1 MSQVFGSQDFGF
13 GIEEEYFITNPR
25 TRTTLSHMP
34 QRMLDRCREQLG
46 PQVSRELLQSQIEVV
61 SKICHSAAEGRE
73 ELVRLRGTVC
83 AIANDYD
90 LGLIASGTHPM
101 AEWADQKQTDK
112 PRYDAV
118 MDDLRM
124 LGQRNMVCGQHV
136 HVSLPD
142 PSRRIDVMNRLV
154 PFLPVLLALSTSS
167 PFWKK
172 HRTGLMGYR
181 LAAYDEL
188 PRTGIPPLF
197 RDPAGYD
204 RYVATLTAAGVIPD
218 SSYVWWAIRPSLK
231 FPTLELRVADC
242 CTHIDDALCIA
253 ALYRCLIRH
262 LYRRPEVN
270 AGWSDITRLVADENK
285 WRAQRYGIDGGLV
298 DEASR
303 RLVPFP
309 ELLENL
315 LALVAEDARALG
327 CETEVGHAREIVKRG
342 TSAHGQLAVYR
353 EARDHGLTRLD
364 ALKKVVDWLLDTTR
378 PK

>member
-1 MSQVFGSQDFGF
+1 MSREFGF

-46 PQVSRELLQSQIEVV
+46 VAQVSREMLQSQIEVV
-61 SKICHSAAEGRE
+61 SGICHSAAEGRE
-73 ELVRLRGTVC
+73 ELIRLRATVC
-83 AIANDYD
+83 RVANEYE
-90 LGLIASGTHPM
+90 LGLIAAGTHPM
-101 AEWADQKQTDK
+101 AEWVDQRQTDK
-112 PRYDAV
+112 PRYDVV

-124 LGQRNMVCGQHV
+124 LGQRNLVCGQHV

-142 PSRRIDVMNRLV
+142 PARRIDVMNRIV

-188 PRTGIPPLF
+188 PRTGLPPMF
-197 RDPAGYD
+197 RDPADYD
-204 RYVATLTAAGVIPD
+204 RYVETLTVADVIPD
-218 SSYVWWAIRPSLK
+218 ASYLWWAIRPSLK

-242 CTHIDDALCIA
+242 CTHVDDALCIA
-253 ALYRCLIRH
+253 ALYRCLIR
-262 LYRRPEVN
+262 LLFRRPALN
-270 AGWSDITRLVADENK
+270 ANWSGITRFIADENK
-285 WRAQRYGIDGGLV
+285 WRAQRYGIEGGLV

-303 RLVPFP
+303 RLAPFS
-309 ELLENL
+309 EVLESI
-315 LALVAEDARALG
+315 LALVGEDAQALG
-327 CETEVGHAREIVKRG
+327 CEAEIGHAREIVKRG

-353 EARDHGLTRLD
+353 SARDAGLNRLE
-364 ALKKVVDWLLDTTR
+364 ALKKVVDWLLEKTPPR
-378 PK
+378 